1 MFCSVL
7 NALKHE
13 VQFEGV
19 VVIEDAVRLFL
30 SKFPEI
36 CGITT
41 KGKVLE
47 NNKQSQQSKR
57 LPVWEESL

>member
-7 NALKHE
+7 NALKQE

-30 SKFPEI
+30 CKFPEI
-36 CGITT
+36 CGKTT

-47 NNKQSQQSKR
+47 NNKQPHQR
-57 LPVWEESL
+57 ETLLIWEGSL